1 MTLLNGQYHYVP
13 DFLVRLK
20 TKAAS
25 YLTLEIK
32 GYDTLV
38 EVKRAVAER
47 WGTAVNADGIKGKW
61 RYAVAK
67 KVSDIP
73 GLLS

>member
-47 WGTAVNADGIKGKW
+47 WVTAVNADGTYGKW

>member
-47 WGTAVNADGIKGKW
+47 WVTAVNVDGTYGKW

>member
-25 YLTLEIK
+25 YLTLDIK

-47 WGTAVNADGIKGKW
+47 WVTAVNADGTYGKW